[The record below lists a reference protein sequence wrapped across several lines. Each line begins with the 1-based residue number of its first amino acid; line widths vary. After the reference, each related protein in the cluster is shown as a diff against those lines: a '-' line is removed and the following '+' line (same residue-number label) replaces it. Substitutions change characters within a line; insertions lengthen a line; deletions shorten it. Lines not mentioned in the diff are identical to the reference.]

1 VPVEGERTDFDRL
14 SAGILAGR
22 GVVARYPGVVCVAD
36 AEGAE
41 PVRALVAL
49 CAAVAGFE
57 PGRPL
62 ARRLAAWLSGPDA
75 PPSSLRF
82 GTLSDAGD
90 RWAVFLSGAVSL
102 HDAGTDTTIP
112 GAEAAAW
119 TDRLVTPGGPLV
131 LLLDPLDPDPPRGR
145 ADDVFADLHDL
156 RAGTVP
162 GRGVVLATA
171 SAARH
176 TAMPPLPAAAAPTP
190 PDPDHAEQ
198 PPAPPP
204 SPSAPSPAA
213 APPSPAA
220 AAPAPPAAAAAPT
233 PAAPPPS
240 RAPAARP
247 PGTPTDPAARP
258 PLPAA
263 APPLPAELGR
273 GEAPVHAEPT
283 HGRAVPD
290 EEPIEVTVGDGGG
303 PPPIPPV
310 ARAEEPPV
318 RPPRRSALIDKAP
331 APAQRAPLTPGRPLS
346 PSRGPSPGGN
356 APRGPGAP
364 RDRDDSP
371 VVEGPRTRGHLCA
384 RGHLNDPRSHFC
396 VLCGIRMNE
405 RTGELVFGARPP
417 LGLLVF
423 DDGATYTVDAEYLVG
438 RMPDVDERV
447 RNGSLRSIVVE
458 DRSGAVSRVHAEVRV
473 DGWDVMLVDSRSRNG
488 THVAGP
494 GANTWTAVPSG
505 RSHRLTPGT
514 RVRLGS
520 RTFLFES
527 PSGVR

>member
-1 VPVEGERTDFDRL
+1 VPLVDDEQTDFDRL

-36 AEGAE
+36 AAAAE

-82 GTLSDAGD
+82 GTLADAGD

-119 TDRLVTPGGPLV
+119 TDRLVAPGGPFV
-131 LLLDPLDPDPPRGR
+131 LLLDAPDDDRPQGP
-145 ADDVFADLHDL
+145 ADDPFADLHDL
-156 RAGTVP
+156 RAGAVP
-162 GRGVVLATA
+162 GRGAVLATA

-176 TAMPPLPAAAAPTP
+176 TAVPPLPAAPVPEP
-190 PDPDHAEQ
+190 P
-198 PPAPPP
+198 
-204 SPSAPSPAA
+204 
-213 APPSPAA
+213 
-220 AAPAPPAAAAAPT
+220 APAPPAP
-233 PAAPPPS
+233 
-240 RAPAARP
+240 APA
-247 PGTPTDPAARP
+247 
-258 PLPAA
+258 
-263 APPLPAELGR
+263 
-273 GEAPVHAEPT
+273 EAPSAIDLDKPPHAEPT
-283 HGRAVPD
+283 LRKAVPD
-290 EEPIEVTVGDGGG
+290 EEPIEMTVGDGSG
-303 PPPIPPV
+303 PPPVPPAPRV
-310 ARAEEPPV
+310 DEQAARA
-318 RPPRRSALIDKAP
+318 PRRSALIAKAP
-331 APAQRAPLTPGRPLS
+331 APVKRAPLTPGRPLT
-346 PSRGPSPGGN
+346 PARPDRRGPDAPPAAPPHGRDESP
-356 APRGPGAP
+356 A
-364 RDRDDSP
+364 
-371 VVEGPRTRGHLCA
+371 VEGPRTRGHLCA

-405 RTGELVFGARPP
+405 RTGELMFGPRPP

-447 RNGSLRSIVVE
+447 RNGSLRSIVIE

-488 THVAGP
+488 THIAEP
-494 GANTWTAVPSG
+494 GAAAWSTVPAG

>member
-1 VPVEGERTDFDRL
+1 MDDERTDFDRL

-36 AEGAE
+36 AAAAE

-62 ARRLAAWLSGPDA
+62 ARRLAAWLSGPVA

-82 GTLSDAGD
+82 GTLADAGD

-102 HDAGTDTTIP
+102 HDAGTDTTIA

-119 TDRLVTPGGPLV
+119 TDRLVSPGGPLV
-131 LLLDPLDPDPPRGR
+131 LLLDAILEANDGAADGARPQGRVDDP
-145 ADDVFADLHDL
+145 FADLHDL
-156 RAGTVP
+156 RAGMVP

-176 TAMPPLPAAAAPTP
+176 MAV
-190 PDPDHAEQ
+190 
-198 PPAPPP
+198 PPP
-204 SPSAPSPAA
+204 P
-213 APPSPAA
+213 
-220 AAPAPPAAAAAPT
+220 AAPAPVPSEIPPATQAPT
-233 PAAPPPS
+233 PEATPDAAP
-240 RAPAARP
+240 RADAPATP
-247 PGTPTDPAARP
+247 PAVELDKAPADRAVGQP
-258 PLPAA
+258 V
-263 APPLPAELGR
+263 PAETPNER
-273 GEAPVHAEPT
+273 
-283 HGRAVPD
+283 
-290 EEPIEVTVGDGGG
+290 TVSDGSG
-303 PPPIPPV
+303 PPPVPD
-310 ARAEEPPV
+310 ASRAEEPAL
-318 RPPRRSALIDKAP
+318 RPPRRSDRIDKAP
-331 APAQRAPLTPGRPLS
+331 VAVARAPLAPGRPLS
-346 PSRGPSPGGN
+346 LLRGWPVDP
-356 APRGPGAP
+356 GPGDLEPTEPAVHRQP
-364 RDRDDSP
+364 DESP

-396 VLCGIRMNE
+396 VLCGIRMDE
-405 RTGELVFGARPP
+405 RTGELVFGPRPP
-417 LGLLVF
+417 LGLIVF

-438 RMPDVDERV
+438 RMPDTDERV

-488 THVAGP
+488 THIAGP
-494 GANTWTAVPSG
+494 GSTAWTAVPTG

>member
-1 VPVEGERTDFDRL
+1 MGDDRAEFDRL

-36 AEGAE
+36 AAGAE

-82 GTLSDAGD
+82 GTLADAGD

-102 HDAGTDTTIP
+102 HDAGTDATIP
-112 GAEAAAW
+112 GADAAAW

-131 LLLDPLDPDPPRGR
+131 LLLDPLDEERPQGR

-176 TAMPPLPAAAAPTP
+176 TAIPPLPAPASATP
-190 PDPDHAEQ
+190 PDAPS
-198 PPAPPP
+198 PPAPPRRHRRH
-204 SPSAPSPAA
+204 ACR
-213 APPSPAA
+213 PPVPRLRSRATRRA
-220 AAPAPPAAAAAPT
+220 AAPAPP
-233 PAAPPPS
+233 PPP
-240 RAPAARP
+240 RRRRRP
-247 PGTPTDPAARP
+247 HQPRRGRRTPR
-258 PLPAA
+258 
-263 APPLPAELGR
+263 R
-273 GEAPVHAEPT
+273 VHAEPT
-283 HGRAVPD
+283 HGRPVPD
-290 EEPIEVTVGDGGG
+290 EEPIEVTVGDGSG
-303 PPPIPPV
+303 PPAIPPV
-310 ARAEEPPV
+310 PRAEEPPV

-331 APAQRAPLTPGRPLS
+331 APEQRAPLTPGRPLS
-346 PSRGPSPGGN
+346 PSRGQGPGGN
-356 APRGPGAP
+356 APRGPAAP

-488 THVAGP
+488 THIAGP
-494 GANTWTAVPSG
+494 GANTWTTVPSG

>member
-1 VPVEGERTDFDRL
+1 MGDEPADFDRL

-36 AEGAE
+36 AAGAE

-82 GTLSDAGD
+82 GTLADAGD

-102 HDAGTDTTIP
+102 HDAGTDATIP
-112 GAEAAAW
+112 GADAAAW

-131 LLLDPLDPDPPRGR
+131 LCSTRSDEERPQGR

-176 TAMPPLPAAAAPTP
+176 TAMPPLPAPASAPRRTRRPHRPRLRPPLSACRAGTRRLSSGRAASTSRLSSGRAATRRAGTSRLSPGRATTRRAAASRLGLSRAAARDELGRARRRCTPSPRRAVGARRGADRGDGRRRLGPAAIPPAHAPRSRRSGRRAGRRSSTRRPRPSSGPRSAGRRCPRPRPDGPATTAAADRATATTAPSSKAAAP
-190 PDPDHAEQ
+190 
-198 PPAPPP
+198 
-204 SPSAPSPAA
+204 
-213 APPSPAA
+213 
-220 AAPAPPAAAAAPT
+220 
-233 PAAPPPS
+233 
-240 RAPAARP
+240 
-247 PGTPTDPAARP
+247 G
-258 PLPAA
+258 
-263 APPLPAELGR
+263 
-273 GEAPVHAEPT
+273 
-283 HGRAVPD
+283 
-290 EEPIEVTVGDGGG
+290 
-303 PPPIPPV
+303 
-310 ARAEEPPV
+310 
-318 RPPRRSALIDKAP
+318 
-331 APAQRAPLTPGRPLS
+331 
-346 PSRGPSPGGN
+346 
-356 APRGPGAP
+356 
-364 RDRDDSP
+364 
-371 VVEGPRTRGHLCA
+371 GHLCA

-405 RTGELVFGARPP
+405 RTGELVFGPRPP

-488 THVAGP
+488 THIAGP
-494 GANTWTAVPSG
+494 GANAWTTVPPG
-505 RSHRLTPGT
+505 RST
-514 RVRLGS
+514 GS
-520 RTFLFES
+520 PRAPACAS
-527 PSGVR
+527 AAGRSCSSRRRACGGG

>member
-1 VPVEGERTDFDRL
+1 MGDDRAEFDRL

-36 AEGAE
+36 AAGAE

-82 GTLSDAGD
+82 GTLADAGD

-102 HDAGTDTTIP
+102 HDAGTDATIP
-112 GAEAAAW
+112 GADVAAW

-131 LLLDPLDPDPPRGR
+131 LLLDPLDEERPQGR

-176 TAMPPLPAAAAPTP
+176 TAMPPLP
-190 PDPDHAEQ
+190 
-198 PPAPPP
+198 PPA
-204 SPSAPSPAA
+204 SA
-213 APPSPAA
+213 APPSPP
-220 AAPAPPAAAAAPT
+220 AAPAPAASAQAVPVPAASAPV
-233 PAAPPPS
+233 APPPAAQ
-240 RAPAARP
+240 APAASAS
-247 PGTPTDPAARP
+247 D
-258 PLPAA
+258 
-263 APPLPAELGR
+263 APPLPDELGR
-273 GEAPVHAEPT
+273 GGAPVHAEPT
-283 HGRAVPD
+283 HGRPVPD
-290 EEPIEVTVGDGGG
+290 EEPIEVTVGDGSG
-303 PPPIPPV
+303 PPAIPPV
-310 ARAEEPPV
+310 PRAEEPPV

-346 PSRGPSPGGN
+346 PSRGQGPGGN
-356 APRGPGAP
+356 APRGPAAP

-488 THVAGP
+488 THIAGP
-494 GANTWTAVPSG
+494 GANTWTTVPSG

>member
-1 VPVEGERTDFDRL
+1 MPDERTDFDRL

-22 GVVARYPGVVCVAD
+22 GVVARYPGVVCLAD
-36 AEGAE
+36 AAAAE

-62 ARRLAAWLSGPDA
+62 ARKLAAWLSGPDA
-75 PPSSLRF
+75 PLPHLRF
-82 GTLSDAGD
+82 GTLADAGD

-131 LLLDPLDPDPPRGR
+131 LLLDPLDGERPQGHV
-145 ADDVFADLHDL
+145 DDVFADLHDL
-156 RAGTVP
+156 RVGTVP
-162 GRGVVLATA
+162 GRGIALATA

-176 TAMPPLPAAAAPTP
+176 TAMPPLPA
-190 PDPDHAEQ
+190 
-198 PPAPPP
+198 PA
-204 SPSAPSPAA
+204 AA
-213 APPSPAA
+213 APPSPPAA
-220 AAPAPPAAAAAPT
+220 SAPAASAPAVPVPAASAPVAPPPAAPVPAASAPVAPPPAAPAPAASAPVT
-233 PAAPPPS
+233 PPP
-240 RAPAARP
+240 AL
-247 PGTPTDPAARP
+247 
-258 PLPAA
+258 PLPD
-263 APPLPAELGR
+263 ELGR
-273 GEAPVHAEPT
+273 GGAPVHAEPT
-283 HGRAVPD
+283 HGRPVPD
-290 EEPIEVTVGDGGG
+290 EEPIEVTVGDGSG
-303 PPPIPPV
+303 PPAIPPV
-310 ARAEEPPV
+310 PRGEEPPV

-346 PSRGPSPGGN
+346 PSRGPGPGGN
-356 APRGPGAP
+356 NAPGGPAAP
-364 RDRDDSP
+364 RDRDDSS
-371 VVEGPRTRGHLCA
+371 VGEGPRTRGHLCA

-447 RNGSLRSIVVE
+447 RSGALRSIVVE

-488 THVAGP
+488 THIAGP
-494 GANTWTAVPSG
+494 GANSWTTVPSG

>member
-1 VPVEGERTDFDRL
+1 VPVDDEQADFDRL

-36 AEGAE
+36 ADGAE
-41 PVRALVAL
+41 PVRALVAV

-82 GTLSDAGD
+82 GTLADAGD

-102 HDAGTDTTIP
+102 HDAGTDATIP

-131 LLLDPLDPDPPRGR
+131 LLLDALEEDRPRGR
-145 ADDVFADLHDL
+145 ADDPFADLHDL
-156 RAGTVP
+156 RAGAVP

-176 TAMPPLPAAAAPTP
+176 AAVPPLPAPA
-190 PDPDHAEQ
+190 
-198 PPAPPP
+198 APPP
-204 SPSAPSPAA
+204 
-213 APPSPAA
+213 PAA
-220 AAPAPPAAAAAPT
+220 AAPAAPPPPAAPAAAEAP
-233 PAAPPPS
+233 PPAAPLHAAPPLAGAAPQPPSSPPPAPSAPDAAPPPS
-240 RAPAARP
+240 AFEAADA
-247 PGTPTDPAARP
+247 DPAPVDLGKARA
-258 PLPAA
+258 L
-263 APPLPAELGR
+263 
-273 GEAPVHAEPT
+273 HAEPT
-283 HGRAVPD
+283 MGRAVPD
-290 EEPIEVTVGDGGG
+290 EEPIEVTVGDGSG
-303 PPPIPPV
+303 PPPIPP
-310 ARAEEPPV
+310 APRADEPPV
-318 RPPRRSALIDKAP
+318 RPPRRSALIAGAP
-331 APAQRAPLTPGRPLS
+331 AAPQRPPLTPGRPLS
-346 PSRGPSPGGN
+346 PARGGPRPDGN
-356 APRGPGAP
+356 APRGPAAP

-371 VVEGPRTRGHLCA
+371 VIEGPSTRGHLCS

-405 RTGELVFGARPP
+405 RTGELVFGPRPP

-488 THVAGP
+488 THIAGP
-494 GANTWTAVPSG
+494 GASAWTTVPAG

>member
-1 VPVEGERTDFDRL
+1 MGDDRAEFDRL

-36 AEGAE
+36 AAGAE

-82 GTLSDAGD
+82 GTLADAGD

-102 HDAGTDTTIP
+102 YDAGTDATIP
-112 GAEAAAW
+112 GADAAAW

-131 LLLDPLDPDPPRGR
+131 LLLDPLDEERPQGR

-176 TAMPPLPAAAAPTP
+176 TAIPPLPAPASATP
-190 PDPDHAEQ
+190 PD
-198 PPAPPP
+198 
-204 SPSAPSPAA
+204 APSP
-213 APPSPAA
+213 P
-220 AAPAPPAAAAAPT
+220 AAPAPAASAPAVPVPGASAPVAPPPAAPVPAASAPVAPP
-233 PAAPPPS
+233 PAAPPPAAP
-240 RAPAARP
+240 APAAS
-247 PGTPTDPAARP
+247 AS
-258 PLPAA
+258 A
-263 APPLPAELGR
+263 APPLRDELGR
-273 GEAPVHAEPT
+273 GEAPLHAEPT
-283 HGRAVPD
+283 HGRPVPD
-290 EEPIEVTVGDGGG
+290 EEPIEVTVGDGSG
-303 PPPIPPV
+303 PPAIPPV
-310 ARAEEPPV
+310 PRAEEPPV

-331 APAQRAPLTPGRPLS
+331 APEQRAPLTPGRPLS
-346 PSRGPSPGGN
+346 PSRGQGPGGN
-356 APRGPGAP
+356 APRGPAAP

-488 THVAGP
+488 THIAGP
-494 GANTWTAVPSG
+494 GANTWTTVPSG